1 MLWGFIINKTQKS
14 KLQACA
20 KYKHYVENDKLI
32 INSSNLLRETK
43 NFIAKGP
50 SFAAKEGETDDL
62 VSAAL
67 LVMRMTQVMISFDE
81 RTFDTLRETLDVEEI
96 LTPMPI
102 GII

>member
-1 MLWGFIINKTQKS
+1 M
-14 KLQACA
+14 
-20 KYKHYVENDKLI
+20 
-32 INSSNLLRETK
+32 RETK

>member
-1 MLWGFIINKTQKS
+1 MCADKFHGTFLHVPKRRGHSRTYRHGFTTTQKS
-14 KLQACA
+14 KLQASA

-67 LVMRMTQVMISFDE
+67 LVMRMTQVMISFHE
-81 RTFDTLRETLDVEEI
+81 RT
-96 LTPMPI
+96 
-102 GII
+102 